1 MIFTHVYTFSDAA
14 EASKTC
20 DKEVGGCLVFRIY
33 FLCNLIVEIKIFK
46 LKLRFWRVAEE
57 RHGHVHIEHGHH
69 LHRVSLQF

>member
-1 MIFTHVYTFSDAA
+1 MRQRSRWLLGFSEYRYIDI
-14 EASKTC
+14 S
-20 DKEVGGCLVFRIY
+20 IY
-33 FLCNLIVEIKIFK
+33 FLCNLIVAIKIFK